1 MKHIYNQMLVSLA
14 FLTVLT
20 LTTIGCSSDSDDDS
34 SETTIEG
41 IWKITSYRY
50 EPISEG
56 FSSDNE
62 ESDQQNDDAGDEEN
76 SDVDN
81 ELINI
86 SFPDEEGQQP
96 YFYIMDGAFRHV
108 VIANS
113 EKQSEKKGYYSISGN
128 EITITLGNNTQLVYG
143 YVVKSKTLTLIRKM
157 DGADEIYNAVL
168 VSVDPLAKDDPGNG
182 GNQGNGNAKGCAVSH
197 NSSVNIGLS
206 ANPMLAPLNTD
217 ITLEKLMLAQNN
229 NGFETRYY
237 LTVEPKS
244 IYSIKIVGIES
255 DYGNVHDYFK
265 YIEVSATDAFSTDRP
280 LISGQVKDGDPLPT
294 YKVMPSTSCLYIK
307 LFSYEENVK
316 ITLRIDGTDP
326 EQTDNEE

>member
-1 MKHIYNQMLVSLA
+1 MLVSLA

-41 IWKITSYRY
+41 IWKITSSRY

-108 VIANS
+108 VIAN
-113 EKQSEKKGYYSISGN
+113 
-128 EITITLGNNTQLVYG
+128 
-143 YVVKSKTLTLIRKM
+143 
-157 DGADEIYNAVL
+157 
-168 VSVDPLAKDDPGNG
+168 
-182 GNQGNGNAKGCAVSH
+182 
-197 NSSVNIGLS
+197 
-206 ANPMLAPLNTD
+206 
-217 ITLEKLMLAQNN
+217 
-229 NGFETRYY
+229 
-237 LTVEPKS
+237 
-244 IYSIKIVGIES
+244 
-255 DYGNVHDYFK
+255 
-265 YIEVSATDAFSTDRP
+265 
-280 LISGQVKDGDPLPT
+280 
-294 YKVMPSTSCLYIK
+294 
-307 LFSYEENVK
+307 
-316 ITLRIDGTDP
+316 
-326 EQTDNEE
+326 